1 MDDVTED
8 GGEKVLI
15 DGRNLF
21 GKDSEDEINVNAKG
35 TDNCYRDITGLDR
48 SRAMGFNSV
57 ESGCYKEIESVK
69 KDFTY
74 PNRNTYNFIH
84 ILYPT
89 F

>member
-35 TDNCYRDITGLDR
+35 TESCSRDITGLDR

-57 ESGCYKEIESVK
+57 ESGCYKEIESVRISHIRIETHTTS
-69 KDFTY
+69 FTFFTL
-74 PNRNTYNFIH
+74 PSR
-84 ILYPT
+84 
-89 F
+89 